1 MAALIVVFCLGL
13 AVTALSFNS
22 SGVAVF
28 VYSLTIVALAVAAVG
43 LSPPLFFRFPAWGRV
58 GAYVIGLVAFIA
70 VIWTFNIA
78 HTAYERTPKGAAE
91 AAALKAEEAA
101 QADLARQEARL
112 QASLAVAEEAERS
125 LAETRSRVQRCINWR
140 GQIPSLVRIVKD
152 GMHNPRSF
160 HHVRTEMRVVGT
172 TGVPAVVM
180 QYRGENAFG
189 AIRTETVS
197 AFIAPDDCSV
207 RAVKEYEPSDFAD

>member
-1 MAALIVVFCLGL
+1 MNTVFLGALRIAGHIVQWIVAALVIVFCLGL
-13 AVTALSFNS
+13 VFTVWSFNR
-22 SGVAVF
+22 SGVDVSD
-28 VYSLTIVALAVAAVG
+28 YSLAIAALAVVAVG
-43 LSPPLFFRFPAWGRV
+43 LSPPLFFRFPPWGRMS
-58 GAYVIGLVAFIA
+58 AYGLSLVALVA
-70 VIWTFNIA
+70 VIWTFSTTQI
-78 HTAYERTPKGAAE
+78 AYERTPEGAAE
-91 AAALKAEEAA
+91 AAASKAEEAA

-140 GQIPSLVRIVKD
+140 GQIPALVRIVKD

-180 QYRGENAFG
+180 QYRGENA
-189 AIRTETVS
+189 
-197 AFIAPDDCSV
+197 
-207 RAVKEYEPSDFAD
+207 